1 MYSEI
6 LIYWV
11 LLAYFSFK
19 LTLIRQCF
27 FLFLLFSC
35 FIFYVFKPN
44 CSIKTFSRVY
54 ESSKILLNIY
64 VFNLINFTKLCS
76 LLATFVNTQETFN
89 VVSTLLFGWYDV
101 VTSDNVK
108 STLKQRC
115 VCQRSNLQR
124 WTTSNQH
131 CLFQRCCYNVRQRRN
146 NAVIFNVEFHN
157 VDQRRNNVVYMTI
170 FKRLKTAKKYFWAL
184 KKKITHFSQMWSVE
198 KYENNSMSLLIAK

>member
-1 MYSEI
+1 MSYQY
-6 LIYWV
+6 L
-11 LLAYFSFK
+11 FK
-19 LTLIRQCF
+19 SLRKQQLRG
-27 FLFLLFSC
+27 
-35 FIFYVFKPN
+35 
-44 CSIKTFSRVY
+44 
-54 ESSKILLNIY
+54 ILLNTY
-64 VFNLINFTKLCS
+64 VSNLINFTKLCS

-157 VDQRRNNVVYMTI
+157 VDQRRNDVVNMTI
-170 FKRLKTAKKYFWAL
+170 FKRLKRAKKYFLASKQNMTHLINNTCFWL
-184 KKKITHFSQMWSVE
+184 WSSKKKGKHGTYHVKINVG
-198 KYENNSMSLLIAK
+198 KYDACYMKRIWK

>member
-76 LLATFVNTQETFN
+76 LLATFVNTQETFQGDINFAVRVIRRRDVGQCQIN
-89 VVSTLLFGWYDV
+89 VETKLCITTLKFTMLNNVKATLSISTLIL
-101 VTSDNVK
+101 TKLDNVK
-108 STLKQRC
+108 TMLLFS
-115 VCQRSNLQR
+115 
-124 WTTSNQH
+124 TSNFIR
-131 CLFQRCCYNVRQRRN
+131 LI
-146 NAVIFNVEFHN
+146 NAE
-157 VDQRRNNVVYMTI
+157 T
-170 FKRLKTAKKYFWAL
+170 T
-184 KKKITHFSQMWSVE
+184 
-198 KYENNSMSLLIAK
+198 LLIWIFLNIWKEQINIFELQKKGDSFD

>member
-1 MYSEI
+1 M
-6 LIYWV
+6 LP
-11 LLAYFSFK
+11 LLH
-19 LTLIRQCF
+19 CF
-27 FLFLLFSC
+27 FCFYFFSVLM
-35 FIFYVFKPN
+35 FFKPKL
-44 CSIKTFSRVY
+44 SYQYLF
-54 ESSKILLNIY
+54 ESLGNQQLGDILLNIY
-64 VFNLINFTKLCS
+64 VFYLINFTKLCS

-89 VVSTLLFGWYDV
+89 VVSTLLLGWYDV

-184 KKKITHFSQMWSVE
+184 KKKITH
-198 KYENNSMSLLIAK
+198 LLSNVISWKIWK